1 MSDII
6 GKRFRRNVYG
16 PSIWEDIVAEVV
28 YRRSYSTSPKVSKKD
43 IQKYLKSLNS
53 SKNRPFKLIPQVLGK
68 NTLKAYDFDEI
79 IFYNDETR

>member
-16 PSIWEDIVAEVV
+16 PSIWEDTVAEVI
-28 YRRSYSTSPKVSKKD
+28 YESENIIDPKVKSEHFDTVFKKLAF
-43 IQKYLKSLNS
+43 IKKH
-53 SKNRPFKLIPQVLGK
+53 KIGTKLIPKVLGK

-79 IFYNDETR
+79 IFYND